1 MKKEATLFTVIKQ
14 RQNDKAALVT
24 FFIILNKTMFN
35 RVQS

>member
-1 MKKEATLFTVIKQ
+1 MKKEATLRTVIKQ

-24 FFIILNKTMFN
+24 FFIILNKITFN